1 VLLCLWSGSREVR
14 VMTAMDNELVA
25 ETAGAERH
33 NGVDEDRGT
42 ASAAKA
48 LRFTGEV
55 GRTGVPD
62 V

>member
-1 VLLCLWSGSREVR
+1 
-14 VMTAMDNELVA
+14 MTAMDNELVA